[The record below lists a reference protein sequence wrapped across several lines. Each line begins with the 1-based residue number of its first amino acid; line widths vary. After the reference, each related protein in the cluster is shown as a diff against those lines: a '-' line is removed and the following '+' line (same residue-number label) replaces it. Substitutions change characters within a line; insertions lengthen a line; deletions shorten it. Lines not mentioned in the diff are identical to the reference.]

1 MAKLSLAAH
10 LSGQG
15 FSKEDINK
23 VVTFRKE
30 YDVPGLTEHD
40 RMPNPVMFYIGG
52 QTLKLCVNTLL
63 AGYHLLLE
71 GGKGV
76 GKNTLIETLAFMF
89 KRPLYEYPFNGG
101 TDVNSII
108 GEDTLTVDTAG
119 NTIVKFK
126 EHQLLSAMQ
135 DPAGA
140 WFCGDEINMTR
151 SEVLS
156 VLHMV
161 TDYRAKLDVPG
172 YGVVQSHPAF
182 RFIGTMNYGYMGTS
196 ELNEAFSDRFVI
208 VHVPPM
214 NDHDFIGA
222 LKYNFETLT
231 TNVASRLVKL
241 FRDLDMK
248 AQSGAITS
256 RSVTV
261 RGLSQAIG
269 LVKLGTDPFLALE
282 CCVTNKAFDS
292 FERTQIKDT
301 INTLFTKG
309 DVWFDERVVA
319 PVAKEDKG
327 KFPGKTLDSAKRPL
341 TEVDFSFKSEDL

>member
-1 MAKLSLAAH
+1 MAKLSLSSH
-10 LSGQG
+10 LLAQG
-15 FSKEDINK
+15 FSKEEIHEVID
-23 VVTFRKE
+23 FRKKYMVE
-30 YDVPGLTEHD
+30 GLDSHD
-40 RMPNPVMFYIGG
+40 RMPNPAMFYIGG
-52 QTLKLCVNTLL
+52 QTLKLCVNALL
-63 AGYHLLLE
+63 AGNHILLE

-108 GEDTLTVDTAG
+108 GEDTLTVNDSG
-119 NTIVKFK
+119 NTVVKFK
-126 EHQLLSAMQ
+126 EHQLLMSMQ

-161 TDYRAKLDVPG
+161 TDYRAKIDVPG
-172 YGVVQSHPAF
+172 YGVVNSHPAF

-208 VHVPPM
+208 IHVPAM
-214 NDHDFIGA
+214 NDRDFIGA
-222 LKYNFETLT
+222 LRYNYERLT
-231 TNVASRLVKL
+231 TDVAARLVKL
-241 FRDLDMK
+241 FRDLDLK

-261 RGLSQAIG
+261 RGLFQAIG
-269 LVKLGTDPFLALE
+269 MIERGTDPFQALQ

-301 INTLFTKG
+301 IDTLFTKA
-309 DVWFDERVVA
+309 DKWFEGVVTPKVDPSTER
-319 PVAKEDKG
+319 
-327 KFPGKTLDSAKRPL
+327 FPGKTGKVA
-341 TEVDFSFKSEDL
+341 VDFSVKGDDL